1 MNNSNL
7 LVGLDIGTT
16 RIKAVVA
23 DTSASSMQIIGSADE
38 PTRGMRHGKIV
49 DIDETADSISK
60 ALKSLSAKTNMKI
73 YRVVTGIP
81 IALLQLQPAVSQ
93 LNISDQGKGREITD
107 QDVEQVIAKAIN
119 SSLQKGREAIS
130 FLPSKFLL
138 DNQTEVHDPRK
149 MLAHSLQV
157 HGILLTAPENDLH
170 NIRKALERA
179 GYQNNFFIPAPLA
192 ISSVALD
199 EAEAN
204 FGAIILDLGG
214 GTSTA
219 TVIRNNK
226 IVYAK
231 IDAEGGD
238 NVTHDIS
245 VALNTSLK
253 DAENVKLDF
262 GFAEPDLT
270 SETEKFPVNVVG
282 QSEPQMVDEHYLS
295 EIINARL
302 ERIIG
307 RLGKGLSDHNSFEVP
322 GGIVITGGASN
333 LQGIADLINKDLGVK
348 VRIYRPDQFG
358 LSNAMYAAAYGI
370 TNYAFNLADI
380 DYLAN
385 RVIYGGATTSK
396 RETESTN
403 IFKRHALEDEIE
415 AKEDYNNKQV
425 AARPEP
431 ARRSKAKAKKE
442 KNTVRNFFKKF
453 FD

>member
-23 DTSASSMQIIGSADE
+23 DTSASNMQIIGSADE
-38 PTRGMRHGKIV
+38 ATRGMRHGKIV
-49 DIDETADSISK
+49 DIDETADSIAK
-60 ALKSLSAKTNMKI
+60 TLKSLSTKTNVKI

-81 IALLQLQPAVSQ
+81 IALLQLQPAIGQ
-93 LNISDQGKGREITD
+93 INISDQGKGREITD
-107 QDVEQVIAKAIN
+107 QDVKAVISKAIN
-119 SSLQKGREAIS
+119 ATLQKEREAIS
-130 FLPSKFLL
+130 FLPSKFLI
-138 DNQTEVHDPRK
+138 DNKTGVHDPRK

-179 GYQNNFFIPAPLA
+179 GYQNNFFVPAPLA
-192 ISSVALD
+192 IASVALG

-219 TVIRNNK
+219 TVIGNNK

-262 GFAEPDLT
+262 GFAEPALT
-270 SETEKFPVNVVG
+270 SQTEKFPINVVG
-282 QSEPQMVDEHYLS
+282 QSEPKMVDEHYLS

-302 ERIIG
+302 ERIIS
-307 RLGKGLSDHNSFEVP
+307 RLGQGLSKHNSFDVP

-333 LQGIADLINKDLGVK
+333 LQGIADLINKDLHVK

-370 TNYAFNLADI
+370 ANYAFNLADI
-380 DYLAN
+380 DYLSN
-385 RVIYGGATTSK
+385 QVIYGGGQRPS
-396 RETESTN
+396 ETTN
-403 IFKRHALEDEIE
+403 IFKRRALDDEIDS
-415 AKEDYNNKQV
+415 KEDYNNNEV
-425 AARPEP
+425 AARKQP
-431 ARRSKAKAKKE
+431 ARSSKAKAKTE

>member
-38 PTRGMRHGKIV
+38 PTRGIRHGKIV

-192 ISSVALD
+192 IASVALD

-262 GFAEPDLT
+262 GFAEPELT

-282 QSEPQMVDEHYLS
+282 QSEPQMIDEHYLS

>member
-192 ISSVALD
+192 IASVALD

-262 GFAEPDLT
+262 GFAEPELT

-282 QSEPQMVDEHYLS
+282 QSEPQMIDEHYLS

-442 KNTVRNFFKKF
+442 KNTVRNFFKKV

>member
-60 ALKSLSAKTNMKI
+60 TLKSLSAKTNMKI

-192 ISSVALD
+192 IASVALD

-231 IDAEGGD
+231 IDAVGGD

-385 RVIYGGATTSK
+385 RVIYGGSTSSK
-396 RETESTN
+396 RETESTI
-403 IFKRHALEDEIE
+403 IFKRHALEDEME
-415 AKEDYNNKQV
+415 AKEDYNNNQV
-425 AARPEP
+425 AARPQP
-431 ARRSKAKAKKE
+431 ARRSQAKAKKE

>member
-1 MNNSNL
+1 LNNSNL

>member
-23 DTSASSMQIIGSADE
+23 DTSASSMHIIGSADE

-214 GTSTA
+214 GTSTT

-282 QSEPQMVDEHYLS
+282 QSEPQMVDEHHLS